1 MLLAK
6 DYQVAEDLAGARYS
20 TRHSHLLQWRCQG
33 LRFGGHTRKFLLSC
47 ISISILTAY
56 LFYLLSLIL
65 LFLSA
70 AANLS
75 TASSRSSLLARSLS
89 MARSAKLF
97 SLSCPIVALRCVFS
111 LFKHENERSHD
122 AVETPSVNVI
132 CRTFSRSMK
141 ACLTG
146 KR

>member
-1 MLLAK
+1 M
-6 DYQVAEDLAGARYS
+6 
-20 TRHSHLLQWRCQG
+20 
-33 LRFGGHTRKFLLSC
+33 GGHTRKFLLSC

-141 ACLTG
+141 ASLTG
-146 KR
+146 NLILLLAGVETVTVTVTSRPYERFLQQQLLVCKAK